1 MKELSVI
8 VLVIL
13 ILQVHGLSQHIEVLR
28 GAKIQLNGNIYDF
41 YESEK
46 FFKEVPITYQK
57 YQQAQRAKG
66 ASKVLG
72 YTSLAS
78 LGIGIGLL
86 SLPGQENCPG
96 ILCLSTGQAIG
107 LFSVLVV
114 FPVTGIGGIISN
126 ANYKSRFRKAA
137 EFYNSN
143 RDLIFIPDK
152 KKVEISI
159 GLADNGFGIVV
170 NF

>member
-1 MKELSVI
+1 MEL
-8 VLVIL
+8 
-13 ILQVHGLSQHIEVLR
+13 QR
-28 GAKIQLNGNIYDF
+28 GSKIKLNGNIYDF
-41 YESEK
+41 YESEEV
-46 FFKEVPITYQK
+46 FKEVPIAYQK

-96 ILCLSTGQAIG
+96 VLCLSTGQSIG

-126 ANYKSRFRKAA
+126 ANYKSRFKKAA

-143 RDLIFIPDK
+143 RDLIFISDK
-152 KKVEISI
+152 KKVDISI
-159 GLADNGFGIVV
+159 GLADNGFGLIV